1 MGCTAVK
8 LPLMSPVTLED
19 ILNDSKAVL
28 AVLNAIVESVAEA
41 GSQGAPGGTLYAA
54 LMMLGVTFD
63 QFNTIMNVLV
73 DNGKLTKKGQLYY
86 AAA

>member
-1 MGCTAVK
+1 
-8 LPLMSPVTLED
+8 MSPVTLED